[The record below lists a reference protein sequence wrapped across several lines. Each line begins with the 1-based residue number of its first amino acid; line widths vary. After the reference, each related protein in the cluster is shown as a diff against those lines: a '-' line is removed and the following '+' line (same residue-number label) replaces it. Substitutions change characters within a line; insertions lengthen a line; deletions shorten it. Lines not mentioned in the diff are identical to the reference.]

1 MPCVDDVMSPWQHD
15 AGDESLMTPLR
26 PAVIP
31 TVVESEHVT
40 DDDDEWRRLDV
51 PAAAAVHQYCVNHI
65 THHDQHAADRPLTVE
80 YPGTSYSAF
89 TRTAYCRSLLHS

>member
-1 MPCVDDVMSPWQHD
+1 MPSADDVMSPWQHD
-15 AGDESLMTPLR
+15 AGDESLMTSLR

-51 PAAAAVHQYCVNHI
+51 PSAAAAAVYQCS
-65 THHDQHAADRPLTVE
+65 AADTRSHRPLTVE
-80 YPGTSYSAF
+80 YQGSYSAF
-89 TRTAYCRSLLHS
+89 THMA